1 MYLFIQILRLLILGD
16 MNLEQ
21 IASSIKQKKSY
32 LCVGLDTDI
41 NKIPKHL
48 LKTADPVFEFNK
60 IIIDA
65 TKDLVIAY
73 KPNLAFYE
81 SLGAKGI
88 ESLRKTI
95 EYIPNNIFK
104 IADAKRGDIGN
115 TSTMYAKSFFETF
128 NFDAVTLSPYMGK
141 DSILPYLEF
150 KNKWTILL
158 SLTSNSGAEDFQYLN
173 IEGSNNKLFQ
183 QVIKNSLSW
192 SSHKNMMYVVGANRT
207 EDLIKIRKMIP
218 NHFILIPGIGSQ
230 GGSLK
235 NVSIN
240 GMNNNCGLI
249 VNLSRSIIYSD
260 SSINFEKIV
269 RKKARNIQLEMS
281 SYLSMCN
288 VL

>member
-1 MYLFIQILRLLILGD
+1 
-16 MNLEQ
+16 MNFEE
-21 IASSIKQKKSY
+21 IVRSIKEKKSY
-32 LCVGLDTDI
+32 LCIGLDTDI
-41 NKIPKHL
+41 NKIPKYL
-48 LKTADPVFEFNK
+48 LKTDDPIFEFNK
-60 IIIDA
+60 KIIDA

-81 SLGAKGI
+81 SLGSKGI
-88 ESLRKTI
+88 ESLSKTI
-95 EYIPNNIFK
+95 AYIPNDIFK

-115 TSTMYAKSFFETF
+115 TSTMYAKSFFETL

-150 KNKWTILL
+150 ENKWTILL
-158 SLTSNSGAEDFQYLN
+158 SLTSNSGAEDFQYSK
-173 IEGSNNKLFQ
+173 IEGTNEKLFEK
-183 QVIKNSLSW
+183 VINSSLSW
-192 SSHKNMMYVVGANRT
+192 SSNQNMMYVVGANRT
-207 EDLIKIRKMIP
+207 EDFIKIRKIIP
-218 NHFILIPGIGSQ
+218 NHFILVPGIGAQ

-269 RKKARNIQLEMS
+269 RKKAHSIQIEMS
-281 SYLSMCN
+281 KYLSLCN
-288 VL
+288 VV